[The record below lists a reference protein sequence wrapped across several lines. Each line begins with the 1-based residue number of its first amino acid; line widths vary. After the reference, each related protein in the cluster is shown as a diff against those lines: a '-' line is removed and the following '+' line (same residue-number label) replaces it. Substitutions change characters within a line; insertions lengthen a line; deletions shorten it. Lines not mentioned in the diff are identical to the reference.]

1 MTTNTPENNPR
12 RQLRVWVLLT
22 SLLVSLSA
30 QATVDRTSSIEAS
43 GEGSIYD
50 MKATANGTL
59 RVCTKPGR
67 AGDRWRATIG
77 HVIGGAVSAV
87 GTGSTTAFTGCI
99 SRSITSGAQYVVLI
113 TWERPLPGTFPAAVT
128 VRFTGATDATNPPIT
143 GVNGQALSQ
152 LVSRPIRYVEG
163 QSCLEA
169 LNCGTLAWCKFE
181 QPGDTDISTFT
192 APAGSVVSI
201 KIAGPYGTG
210 WALYGP
216 GNPTPIKTCG
226 NGECLAGPL
235 PTTGKY
241 SILESNGYNYTG
253 DYGLS
258 LQGLSNA
265 FRCAVPMK
273 YGDLKIDAFE
283 KPGDTDTFSFVV
295 PAGQVASIKIAGP
308 YGTGWALYG
317 PGSTTPTTPIKTCG
331 NGECLTPVL
340 KSGTYTILTSNGYN
354 YTGSYTLSLQKVSGP

>member
-1 MTTNTPENNPR
+1 MTIHLFENSPR
-12 RQLRVWVLLT
+12 IGLWPCTLFI
-22 SLLVSLSA
+22 SLLASIPA
-30 QATVDRTSSIEAS
+30 QAVDKVSTIEAS

-50 MKATANGTL
+50 LKATGSGTL
-59 RVCTKPGR
+59 AVCTQPGR
-67 AGDRWRATIG
+67 VGDQWRATIG
-77 HVIGGAVSAV
+77 QVNTNGAVSAV
-87 GTGSTTAFTGCI
+87 GTGSNTAFTGCV
-99 SRSITSGAQYVVLI
+99 SSSVTSNVSYVVLV
-113 TWERPLPGTFPAAVT
+113 TWERPLSSINFPASVT
-128 VRFTGATDATNPPIT
+128 TRITGPVA
-143 GVNGQALSQ
+143 GVNGESLSSI
-152 LVSRPIRYVEG
+152 VPRPIRYVEG

-169 LNCGTLAWCKFE
+169 LNCGTLAWCRFE

-265 FRCAVPMK
+265 FRCAVAMK
-273 YGDLKIDAFE
+273 YEDLKTDAFD
-283 KPGDTDTFSFVV
+283 KPGDTDTFSFVAQ
-295 PAGQVASIKIAGP
+295 AGQVASIKIAGP
-308 YGTGWALYG
+308 YGTGWALYC

-340 KSGTYTILTSNGYN
+340 NSGTCTILTSNGYN